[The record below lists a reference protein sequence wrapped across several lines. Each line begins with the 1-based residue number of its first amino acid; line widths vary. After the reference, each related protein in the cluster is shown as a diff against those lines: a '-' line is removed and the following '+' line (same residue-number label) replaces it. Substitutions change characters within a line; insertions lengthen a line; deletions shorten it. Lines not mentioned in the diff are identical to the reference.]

1 MKVQVSL
8 NGEEADP
15 IHITPENADVVHLVS
30 FTEQALPG
38 DNQLVIRVE
47 GEGNLM
53 YQMTSEY
60 YLPWDLVPEPAPAEE
75 LMSITVDYDKT
86 ELQVNDEVTARVR
99 VALNARDAVAQAALV
114 DLGVPPGFVVVAE
127 DLSGLVEQGIIS
139 RYELTGRQVLVYL
152 ENLEGGRA
160 VEFSYRLRA
169 KFPIKAKTPA
179 SLAYDYYNPETSGE
193 ATPQLIV
200 VSAPGTP

>member
-1 MKVQVSL
+1 
-8 NGEEADP
+8 
-15 IHITPENADVVHLVS
+15 
-30 FTEQALPG
+30 
-38 DNQLVIRVE
+38 
-47 GEGNLM
+47 M